1 MFNQQTI
8 AKLYTMRMRGMADGF
23 TQQQEDPQTR
33 QLSFE
38 ERFALLV
45 DRQWNW
51 RQNRALD
58 RRLKEARLQG
68 PACLEDIDFRAA
80 RGLDKQ
86 LVRSLTLDS
95 DWVRRHQN
103 IFLLGATGIGKTFLA
118 RAFGHQACR
127 DGFTAYF
134 ATATQLF
141 RELELAK
148 ADGSYSKR
156 LRALGQVE
164 VLIVDD
170 WAMAPLTDSER
181 RAFLE
186 ICDDRYL
193 TKSTLLTSQLPVVKW
208 YAQIG
213 DPTVADSIL
222 DRLVHAAHRFELDGE
237 SIRKPKGGRKSEPEN
252 QTPGKPASGG
262 GCAASSRLLTQG
274 LARELHQ
281 RIGLPD
287 ENPSEASRPSEG
299 SPILWSQSVASASGT
314 PGRDPVRTVTVATRP
329 PRQPESATKNQKN
342 AQKP

>member
-1 MFNQQTI
+1 MFNQQNI
-8 AKLYTMRMRGMADGF
+8 EKLYTMRMRGMADGF

-141 RELELAK
+141 RELEMAK

-156 LRALGQVE
+156 LRALGQVD

-252 QTPGKPASGG
+252 QTPGKP
-262 GCAASSRLLTQG
+262 
-274 LARELHQ
+274 E
-281 RIGLPD
+281 
-287 ENPSEASRPSEG
+287 
-299 SPILWSQSVASASGT
+299 
-314 PGRDPVRTVTVATRP
+314 
-329 PRQPESATKNQKN
+329 
-342 AQKP
+342 